1 MLPSLLADPPIEREQ
16 ISQKLFQCIYI
27 ICLFAYIY
35 FLSIS
40 KDTSYEVNI
49 YLEDKG
55 ETACGALSRR
65 AEKTIWFENNVLF

>member
-16 ISQKLFQCIYI
+16 ISQKLFQCLYI
-27 ICLFAYIY
+27 ICLFAYVY

-40 KDTSYEVNI
+40 EDTSYEVNI

-55 ETACGALSRR
+55 GTACGASSGGT
-65 AEKTIWFENNVLF
+65 ENTIWFENDVLF